1 MERWV
6 HTRAFASVLG
16 PRGRASLDAPPHG
29 AKSSLDDDV
38 PTPRLGRGVE
48 PVTGG
53 TVSDASHP
61 SLRCEPTMTI
71 PRTFTSYVSGY
82 GESAVSTLSA
92 SEQSSVV
99 RASTPW
105 TRGVRTSV
113 AMQARLTKQPGTC
126 ARGSSAMPLAETP
139 VKCARISPPE
149 NNQESLEITPPL
161 PIGHTD
167 PPLTD
172 G

>member
-53 TVSDASHP
+53 TVSDDSHP

-71 PRTFTSYVSGY
+71 QRTFTPYVSGY
-82 GESAVSTLSA
+82 GESAVLVSD
-92 SEQSSVV
+92 
-99 RASTPW
+99 R
-105 TRGVRTSV
+105 
-113 AMQARLTKQPGTC
+113 
-126 ARGSSAMPLAETP
+126 
-139 VKCARISPPE
+139 
-149 NNQESLEITPPL
+149 
-161 PIGHTD
+161 
-167 PPLTD
+167 PLTRANEHFMVC
-172 G
+172 GTGLIVLLIPAMRGIQVRLISSRHR

>member
-16 PRGRASLDAPPHG
+16 PRGRASLDAPLHG

-53 TVSDASHP
+53 TVSDDSHP

-71 PRTFTSYVSGY
+71 QRISTPYVSGY
-82 GESAVSTLSA
+82 GESAVPTLSA
-92 SEQSSVV
+92 SEQSSVDESE
-99 RASTPW
+99 RTLH
-105 TRGVRTSV
+105 GVRDGLDSSV
-113 AMQARLTKQPGTC
+113 L
-126 ARGSSAMPLAETP
+126 
-139 VKCARISPPE
+139 
-149 NNQESLEITPPL
+149 SLIH
-161 PIGHTD
+161 I
-167 PPLTD
+167 
-172 G
+172 

>member
-1 MERWV
+1 MCAPDLHANRSGMSDSYIRDRGTRGTLEANISCFSLMERWV

-71 PRTFTSYVSGY
+71 QRTSTPYVSGY
-82 GESAVSTLSA
+82 GESAVPTLSA
-92 SEQSSVV
+92 SERSSIDVSERTLHHRGQTQTQTRKQSV
-99 RASTPW
+99 
-105 TRGVRTSV
+105 G
-113 AMQARLTKQPGTC
+113 
-126 ARGSSAMPLAETP
+126 
-139 VKCARISPPE
+139 RIFY
-149 NNQESLEITPPL
+149 SLYCN
-161 PIGHTD
+161 HKS
-167 PPLTD
+167 
-172 G
+172 